1 MFEQRSLRILVRELA
16 HNVAY
21 FIIATIIAGGGALA
35 FAFVLGGSFGETIDT
50 LWPFSAAV
58 FGLVLVR
65 TVWIAVRTSHRIAGL
80 PLAPTSS
87 RKPPAVRV
95 SFTAPRAVEMSS
107 VTAVLGSPEQVTVLV
122 ETPTRLDL
130 EWERSD
136 GRLHLWLA
144 CSVTDTATHV
154 NLSVEA
160 SEIGYWKT
168 SFSAALDAAWDV
180 TRSLSDIG
188 LIPEQNAQ
196 KVIK

>member
-1 MFEQRSLRILVRELA
+1 MMARELA

-35 FAFVLGGSFGETIDT
+35 FALVLGRPFGETIDT

-65 TVWIAVRTSHRIAGL
+65 TVWIAVRTWHRVARL
-80 PLAPTSS
+80 ALAPTSS
-87 RKPPAVRV
+87 RKPLAVRV

-107 VTAVLGSPEQVTVLV
+107 VTATLGSPEKVTILV

-144 CSVTDTATHV
+144 CSVTDTATQV
-154 NLSVEA
+154 DLSVEA
-160 SEIGYWKT
+160 SEPGDWKT

-180 TRSLSDIG
+180 AQSLSDID
-188 LIPEQNAQ
+188 LIPARTQ
-196 KVIK
+196 KPTP